1 MGIGKILKVTALA
14 ACLSLPLHAQGIGE
28 AQNGGIRVAGGAI
41 NLMGYAQT
49 TYDVTS
55 VGESDNKK
63 VTNGFDVQRFI
74 MMADAKLSD
83 KLGFWLMYDFAASK
97 FHEYYAQ
104 YSFSPAL
111 KLRVGQFK
119 QPFTLESLMPPFLVS
134 NIGFDESILY
144 MAGIGGDPCF
154 GMGRVG
160 RDSGIMLTG
169 DLIDHGAGKLLGYSI
184 GIFNGSG
191 MNLKDN
197 NNQKD
202 VIGMLNVR
210 PVTGL
215 TISTSFILGT
225 ARAQAPSP
233 YGAFAAGENYR
244 RNRFSAGV
252 EYKGSPVY
260 VRSEFMSGW
269 DGGVNS
275 IGAYI
280 DIEGRVAKNLDIV
293 AGYDFL
299 DRNTG
304 LKTDA
309 PSHPASTNNFMVGL
323 QYWVY
328 KQCGIR
334 SEYIH
339 KSPRMGVPVNQWITQ
354 FQIAF

>member
-1 MGIGKILKVTALA
+1 MQIGRILKTTVIAAL
-14 ACLSLPLHAQGIGE
+14 LTFPLHAQGIGE
-28 AQNGGIRVAGGAI
+28 TQNGGISIAGGAI
-41 NLMGYAQT
+41 RLMGYGQT

-55 VGESDNKK
+55 VGESDNRT
-63 VTNGFDVQRFI
+63 VTDGFDVQRFI

-83 KLGFWLMYDFAASK
+83 KVGFWLMYDFAASK

-104 YSFSPAL
+104 YTFSPAL
-111 KLRVGQFK
+111 KVRVGQFK

-134 NIGFDESILY
+134 NIGFDESVLY

-169 DLIDHGAGKLLGYSI
+169 DLIDHGTGKLLGYSI
-184 GIFNGSG
+184 GVFNGSG

-197 NNQKD
+197 NRQKD
-202 VIGMLNVR
+202 VIGMLNIR

-215 TISTSFILGT
+215 TVSTSFILGT

-233 YGAFAAGENYR
+233 YGAFNAGDDYR
-244 RNRFSAGV
+244 RNRLSAGI

-260 VRSEFMSGW
+260 LRSEIMSGW
-269 DGGVNS
+269 DGGIKS
-275 IGAYI
+275 LGGYI
-280 DIEGRVAKNLDIV
+280 DIEGRVAKDLDII
-293 AGYDFL
+293 AGYDHL
-299 DRNTG
+299 ERNNNTS
-304 LKTDA
+304 DFN
-309 PSHPASTNNFMVGL
+309 SSNFMVGL

-328 KQCGIR
+328 RQCAIR
-334 SEYIH
+334 SEYVH
-339 KSPRMGVPVNQWITQ
+339 KSPRTGLPTDQWITQ